1 MKSFNQYMNEESDDM
16 SQALMNISSSIEE
29 FNTVLRS
36 YSRSTGDRG
45 SKTKLTGLAS
55 QLQKLQRTVDEM
67 VVEIEQ
73 S

>member
-36 YSRSTGDRG
+36 YSRSTGG

>member
-36 YSRSTGDRG
+36 YSRSTGEARP
-45 SKTKLTGLAS
+45 S
-55 QLQKLQRTVDEM
+55 
-67 VVEIEQ
+67 
-73 S
+73 